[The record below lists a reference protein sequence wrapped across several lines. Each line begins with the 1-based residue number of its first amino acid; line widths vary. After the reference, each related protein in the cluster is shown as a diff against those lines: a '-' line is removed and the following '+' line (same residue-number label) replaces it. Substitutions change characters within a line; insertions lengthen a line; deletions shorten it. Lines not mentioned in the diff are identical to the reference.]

1 MDFETL
7 ILEKEDG
14 VATLYLNRPDVLNAI
29 DNTMR
34 RELLAA
40 LDEVE
45 SDSDTRVMV
54 ITGKG
59 KAFCAG
65 GDVRRM
71 GKGKAERMISPH
83 PIVRK
88 LIGLEKPVI
97 AAVNGV
103 AAGAGCSLVMAA
115 DIIIASQ
122 EARFVQSPIRIG
134 LVPDWG
140 SMYLL
145 PRLVGIYKAK
155 ELMLTGASTSAEE
168 AEKIGMVNRTVPA
181 DKLEG
186 FVKEYSGKLAQGA
199 PIAISLAK
207 KILNVS
213 QNIDIDTLFTL
224 ELQAQTTCRESEDHK
239 EGLAAFKEKRAP
251 NFTGK

>member
-7 ILEKEDG
+7 ILEKEEG
-14 VATLYLNRPDVLNAI
+14 VSTLYLNRPDVLNAI

-45 SDSDTRVMV
+45 SDSEVRVLV

-59 KAFCAG
+59 KAFSSG
-65 GDVRRM
+65 GDVRSM
-71 GKGKAERMISPH
+71 GKGKAERMVGPY
-83 PIVRK
+83 PIIRK
-88 LIGLEKPVI
+88 IINLEKPVI

-103 AAGAGCSLVMAA
+103 AAGAGCSLVMAT

-122 EARFVQSPIRIG
+122 EARFVQSAIRIG

-145 PRLVGIYKAK
+145 PRLVGTYKAK

-168 AEKIGMVNRTVPA
+168 AGRIGMVNKVVPA
-181 DKLEG
+181 EEFEG
-186 FVKEYSGKLAQGA
+186 FVKEYAKKLAQGA

-213 QNIDIDTLFTL
+213 PNIDIDTLSTL
-224 ELQAQTTCRESEDHK
+224 EFQAQTTCRESEDHK
-239 EGLAAFKEKRAP
+239 EGLVAFREKRAP
-251 NFTGK
+251 KFTGK